1 MADYVDNL
9 QAVVR
14 VSTSKELM
22 PPPAKRI
29 KRPPKVLDED
39 TYTNA
44 LVSKATAYL
53 VSLADED
60 RVIL

>member
-1 MADYVDNL
+1 MADYVDNS

-14 VSTSKELM
+14 VSTSTELM
-22 PPPAKRI
+22 PPPPAKRI

-44 LVSKATAYL
+44 LVSKPIAYPYH
-53 VSLADED
+53 
-60 RVIL
+60 ILMKIE